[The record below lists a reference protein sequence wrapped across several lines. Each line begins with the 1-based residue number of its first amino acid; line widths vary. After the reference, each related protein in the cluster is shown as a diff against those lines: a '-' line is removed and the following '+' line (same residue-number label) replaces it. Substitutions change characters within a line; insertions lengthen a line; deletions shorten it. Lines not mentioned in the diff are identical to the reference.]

1 MPELPEVETTKASL
15 TPLLGQVVNKVAV
28 YQPKLRW
35 QVPDDLS
42 GLVGYQLTSVSRRA
56 KYLLLTFTQLNQQG
70 NAKSDHNHD
79 PKHDPKGNTK
89 CVIIHLGMSGSLQQ
103 YPLDTAKRKHDHVI
117 WEFQSIAS
125 TMSDSETSFVQLHY
139 HDPRRFGAILWA
151 ADNQQR
157 LLGNL
162 GVEPL
167 TEQFTAAYL
176 YQHIHRLPP
185 NKPPEAFKQT
195 LLQQTAVQQKT
206 KQAVTLTDSIS
217 NASSISN
224 VSNGSSNTAHASQKT
239 TKAKPI
245 TKAIKSVIMEQQV
258 VVGVGNIYA
267 TESLF
272 LSGIHP
278 ATPANLVDI
287 EQLTQLVTHIKNTLS
302 TAIKQGGS
310 TLKDFTVAGGTTGY
324 FQQTLLAYGHAGQP
338 CPYCQE
344 NGKQTLLS
352 TMKINGRASVFCEVC
367 QPAINT

>member
-1 MPELPEVETTKASL
+1 MPELPEVETTKTSL

-56 KYLLLTFTQLNQQG
+56 KYLLLRFTQLNQQG
-70 NAKSDHNHD
+70 DAKSDHN
-79 PKHDPKGNTK
+79 HDPKGNTK

-117 WEFQSIAS
+117 WEFQSVAS
-125 TMSDSETSFVQLHY
+125 AMSDSETSFVQLHY

-157 LLGNL
+157 LLGHL

-185 NKPPEAFKQT
+185 KIPSEALPK
-195 LLQQTAVQQKT
+195 KT
-206 KQAVTLTDSIS
+206 KT
-217 NASSISN
+217 
-224 VSNGSSNTAHASQKT
+224 
-239 TKAKPI
+239 KPI

-287 EQLTQLVTHIKNTLS
+287 EQLTQLVIHIKNTLS
-302 TAIKQGGS
+302 TAIDQGGS

-344 NGKQTLLS
+344 NGKPTLLS